1 MSCHTCC
8 LLFRNLKPRCRPL
21 SLNFR
26 PQEKTPSSFTMVES
40 QTIEIR
46 SATLSDVD
54 AVTQLVT
61 GFRGF
66 LQRSEPA
73 NNELRASVIKWLGS
87 EDTEVS
93 IALLNGVAVGYAS
106 TLYQYSLWANG
117 INATI
122 TDLFVMESVRKS
134 GAGRRLIEHAL
145 EVAARRGA
153 RAVNLST
160 NERNTASIR
169 IYESLG
175 FNSFS
180 NLWQGRQV
188 AYRKST
194 P

>member
-1 MSCHTCC
+1 
-8 LLFRNLKPRCRPL
+8 
-21 SLNFR
+21 
-26 PQEKTPSSFTMVES
+26 MVES
-40 QTIEIR
+40 QIIEIR
-46 SATLSDVD
+46 SATQSDLD
-54 AVTQLVT
+54 AVTQLVS
-61 GFRGF
+61 GFRYF

-73 NNELRASVIKWLGS
+73 NDELRASVIVWLRS
-87 EDTEVS
+87 ESTEVS
-93 IALLNGVAVGYAS
+93 IALLIGVAVGYAS

-122 TDLFVMESVRKS
+122 SDLFVIESVRKT

-145 EVAARRGA
+145 EVAASRGA
-153 RAVNLST
+153 RAANLST

-188 AYRKST
+188 AYRKSI

>member
-1 MSCHTCC
+1 
-8 LLFRNLKPRCRPL
+8 
-21 SLNFR
+21 
-26 PQEKTPSSFTMVES
+26 MVET

-46 SATLSDVD
+46 SAIRSDVD
-54 AVTQLVT
+54 AVTQLVA
-61 GFRGF
+61 GFRDF

-73 NNELRASVIKWLGS
+73 NDELRASVIKWLGS

-93 IALLNGVAVGYAS
+93 IALLNGVAVGYAT

-122 TDLFVMESVRKS
+122 SDLFVMESVRKS

-153 RAVNLST
+153 RAANLST
-160 NERNTASIR
+160 NEMNTASTR

-188 AYRKST
+188 AYRKSI